1 MHINTFEYKDF
12 DILLV
17 QLKEDIIILYS
28 QEFAPIDDELAAY
41 RRGEEWDANRAKEEA
56 RLKVIVQ
63 ISFLPFLNKLS

>member
-1 MHINTFEYKDF
+1 MRIKTFECKDF
-12 DILLV
+12 EILFV
-17 QLKEDIIILYS
+17 QLEEYIIIFYS

-63 ISFLPFLNKLS
+63 ISFLPLLSKLS